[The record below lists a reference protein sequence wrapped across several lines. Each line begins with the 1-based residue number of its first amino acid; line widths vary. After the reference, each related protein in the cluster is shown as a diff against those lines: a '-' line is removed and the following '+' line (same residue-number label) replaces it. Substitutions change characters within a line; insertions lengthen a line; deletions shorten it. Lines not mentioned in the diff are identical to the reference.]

1 MAKQLTLGDSFT
13 LSGKGLHTGLNIKLT
28 VKPGA
33 ENSGYIIRRVDLDGT
48 PEIPA
53 LAEYV
58 TETQRGT
65 VLKKGDAQVS
75 TVEHCLAA
83 LYAAGIDNCLM
94 EVDAA
99 EFPILDGSAAIYSEE
114 IAKVGITEQSEE
126 KNYFVVTKKIS
137 YTSEDGQSQIVMLP
151 DDCFSAQVMIG
162 FDSPI
167 LSNQYAILDD
177 MSAFPQEI
185 APCRTFVFVREL
197 EPLLKMNLIKGG
209 DLNNALVIYDRQ
221 VSDSELSHIAEIMQQ
236 REVPKNELGYLNSPL
251 KFDNEP
257 ARHKLMDLIGDLSL
271 IGRPIKGRVIATHPG
286 HTVNTAFAKTLRK
299 DIKRQEVFAPVYD
312 DAAAPVLNINQIKLL
327 LPHRYPFLLVDKVVE
342 IGENNIVSI
351 KNITFNEMQF
361 LGHFPEEPVMPGVLQ
376 VEAMAQ
382 SAGLLVLSQVD
393 EPSRYSTYFL
403 KIDNVKFRQKVVP
416 GDIMVMKVFLT
427 TPIRRGL
434 ASIKGYVFVNGKI
447 ATEAEMTAQIIK
459 NK

>member
-1 MAKQLTLGDSFT
+1 M
-13 LSGKGLHTGLNIKLT
+13 
-28 VKPGA
+28 
-33 ENSGYIIRRVDLDGT
+33 
-48 PEIPA
+48 
-53 LAEYV
+53 
-58 TETQRGT
+58 
-65 VLKKGDAQVS
+65 
-75 TVEHCLAA
+75 
-83 LYAAGIDNCLM
+83 
-94 EVDAA
+94 
-99 EFPILDGSAAIYSEE
+99 
-114 IAKVGITEQSEE
+114 
-126 KNYFVVTKKIS
+126 
-137 YTSEDGQSQIVMLP
+137 IV
-151 DDCFSAQVMIG
+151 

-167 LSNQYAILDD
+167 LSNQYAILAD

>member
-312 DAAAPVLNINQIKLL
+312 DAAAPVLNINQIK
-327 LPHRYPFLLVDKVVE
+327 
-342 IGENNIVSI
+342 
-351 KNITFNEMQF
+351 
-361 LGHFPEEPVMPGVLQ
+361 
-376 VEAMAQ
+376 
-382 SAGLLVLSQVD
+382 
-393 EPSRYSTYFL
+393 
-403 KIDNVKFRQKVVP
+403 
-416 GDIMVMKVFLT
+416 
-427 TPIRRGL
+427 
-434 ASIKGYVFVNGKI
+434 
-447 ATEAEMTAQIIK
+447 
-459 NK
+459 